1 MVGDG
6 MQCPPSPLLFDP
18 SAALTPS
25 IRDVAEAPIDILA
38 LEDPP
43 HAVIPPPHVAPTDR
57 GTHSFTTAAVSPA
70 QVGMEPCGWHPAVGD
85 PVSHILGGRG

>member
-18 SAALTPS
+18 SAALAPS

-43 HAVIPPPHVAPTDR
+43 HAAVPPPHVAPTDR
-57 GTHSFTTAAVSPA
+57 GTHSFATAAVSPA
-70 QVGMEPCGWHPAVGD
+70 QSAPRPEDPPNGTLQPSAV
-85 PVSHILGGRG
+85 S